1 MFVSGAPPRIPKR
14 AKVFARIQLVD
25 VLETGE
31 AETYLEMSRE
41 ERREAPFSLC
51 LQAVKDLNNQ
61 AKYSFHNARYMDGA
75 RKTSM
80 YEAARRSYMKVR
92 TLLENAHLASD
103 EDAVSHRNQLV
114 QCLANCAI
122 INRRLHEFDRAV
134 ADCSRGLAES
144 KHAKLYYL
152 RGTIDVQVT

>member
-1 MFVSGAPPRIPKR
+1 MHLCSGAPPRIPKR

-31 AETYLEMSRE
+31 AQTYLEMSRE

-51 LQAVKDLNNQ
+51 LQAVKDLFSQ
-61 AKYSFHNARYMDGA
+61 AKCSFSSARYADGA
-75 RKTSM
+75 RKTSI
-80 YEAARRSYMKVR
+80 YEAARRSYMKAR
-92 TLLENAHLASD
+92 MLLENAHLASD
-103 EDAVSHRNQLV
+103 EDAVSQRNHLV

-144 KHAKLYYL
+144 KHAKLYYH
-152 RGTIDVQVT
+152 RGTIDLT